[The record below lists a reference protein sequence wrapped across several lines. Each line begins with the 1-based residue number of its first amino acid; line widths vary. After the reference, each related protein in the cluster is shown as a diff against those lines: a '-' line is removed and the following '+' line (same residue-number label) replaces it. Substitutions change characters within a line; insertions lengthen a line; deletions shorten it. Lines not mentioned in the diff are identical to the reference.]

1 MNKTKYKYC
10 ELFGIPFTLFAGVI
24 LQNLYTLAADEPLS
38 LIIASVN
45 GSVWEKSKVFALP
58 YAVWAIIT
66 YAAAKPRFKAYFVA
80 KTVGLYSM
88 IATCIAFNCFAIGIK
103 GTNYGFAEVII
114 NFAAVLT
121 GYIVSYKIYNMN
133 KDVSDIFIPAA
144 FGVALFVAAYF
155 CFTFYPCRIEIFY
168 DDRLNVYGIPLTT
181 YYGDL
186 YLDVMNGLTF

>member
-10 ELFGIPFTLFAGVI
+10 ELLGTAFTLLIGVI

-66 YAAAKPRFKAYFVA
+66 YAVSKPRFKAFFVA
-80 KTVGLYSM
+80 KTVGAYSM
-88 IATCIAFNCFAIGIK
+88 IASCIALNCLAIGIK
-103 GTNYGFAEVII
+103 GTNYGFVEVII
-114 NFAAVLT
+114 NLASVAT
-121 GYIVSYKIYNMN
+121 GYIVSYKAYSFN
-133 KDVSDIFIPAA
+133 KDVSNIFIPAV

-155 CFTFYPCRIEIFY
+155 CFTFYPSHIEIFY
-168 DDRLNVYGIPLTT
+168 DDRLNVYGIPRTT

-186 YLDVMNGLTF
+186 YLDVMYG